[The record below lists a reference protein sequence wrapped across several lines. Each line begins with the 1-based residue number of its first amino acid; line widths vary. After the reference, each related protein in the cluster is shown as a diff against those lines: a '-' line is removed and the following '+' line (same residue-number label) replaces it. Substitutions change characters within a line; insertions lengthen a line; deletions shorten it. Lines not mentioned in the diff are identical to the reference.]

1 MDGPQSSA
9 SADGASGRQFAIR
22 EYLARLRDYGI
33 VVSVAALFI
42 GLSFASPAFLTKTNL
57 LNILEQSAPVGV
69 IAAGATIIIIGG
81 NFDLSVG
88 AVLAISGVFAAM
100 TANGADP
107 LLGLLI
113 APFVGAAFGLFNGG
127 LVTVLKVNSF
137 MATLASSLMIRGAAA
152 LITGGTLIVVTDEAF
167 EVVGRGQLFDIR
179 HSAIVF
185 VAFAIACSFLLSRT
199 TFGRHVF
206 AVGGNPEA
214 ARLSGVRV
222 ELVQTLTFVISGFS
236 AGLAGMI
243 AASRISTGQA
253 DASVGIEFTAIAAVV
268 IGGTSIFGGE
278 GAVWRSM
285 LGVLLLAL
293 IGNGFN
299 MLNIDPFYQRILEGG
314 IIVFAVALD
323 ALSRRR

>member
-1 MDGPQSSA
+1 MSLRVYVS
-9 SADGASGRQFAIR
+9 RF
-22 EYLARLRDYGI
+22 RDYGI

-42 GLSFASPAFLTKTNL
+42 VLSLASPAFLTKTNL

-69 IAAGATIIIIGG
+69 IAAGATVIIIGG

-88 AVLAISGVFAAM
+88 AVLAISGVFAAL
-100 TANGADP
+100 TANHFDP
-107 LLGLLI
+107 ALGLFI
-113 APFVGAAFGLFNGG
+113 APLVGAAFGLFNAG

-137 MATLASSLMIRGAAA
+137 MATLASSLMIRGFAA
-152 LITGGTLIVVTDEAF
+152 LVTGGALIVVFDEVF
-167 EVVGRGQLFDIR
+167 ETVGRGTVLSVR
-179 HSAIVF
+179 NSVL
-185 VAFAIACSFLLSRT
+185 VLVGFAVLTGVLLART
-199 TFGRHVF
+199 TFGRHVY

-214 ARLSGVRV
+214 ARLSGVSVERV
-222 ELVQTLTFVISGFS
+222 QAATFVLSGFS

-243 AASRISTGQA
+243 YSSRISTGQA
-253 DASVGIEFTAIAAVV
+253 DAAIGIEFTAIAAVV

-299 MLNIDPFYQRILEGG
+299 ILNVDPFYQRILEGG

-323 ALSRRR
+323 ALTRRR